1 MLSIEKVPELLA
13 EIPKGD
19 WVALAHDE
27 TRVVAYGAEL
37 QNVVRRAKESGED
50 DPVVIRVPRRS
61 LIFLRSSSE
70 SAPSMSD
77 PDCIG
82 AQGDARKS
90 DSASRNGARFVRAS
104 ESLSVALL

>member
-1 MLSIEKVPELLA
+1 LTQSRVSARFGFERRNAVHRKGSRLLA

-50 DPVVIRVPRRS
+50 DPVVIRVPQT
-61 LIFLRSSSE
+61 E
-70 SAPSMSD
+70 A
-77 PDCIG
+77 
-82 AQGDARKS
+82 
-90 DSASRNGARFVRAS
+90 
-104 ESLSVALL
+104 ALLR